1 MPSSTPP
8 TMIGTVGVRALPL
21 TGGKAKLGLQPP
33 AWQHPSWGGG
43 CCSPSLP
50 SGSPLTPSVNLGP
63 WSWQVVEEEARKP
76 EHQGSFFTYLV
87 SEPRSIGHCPPIL
100 APSTATCRKKSG
112 EGDSRPRLVEGTSE
126 PGGEIIILATI
137 YWVHNQGQILSPVL
151 FIH

>member
-1 MPSSTPP
+1 MPSSPP
-8 TMIGTVGVRALPL
+8 PRNERDCWSEGAPPHRRQS
-21 TGGKAKLGLQPP
+21 KA
-33 AWQHPSWGGG
+33 
-43 CCSPSLP
+43 
-50 SGSPLTPSVNLGP
+50 GSSAPSVATSQPGRMLLSLSSIRVTSYPFCKPGP

-76 EHQGSFFTYLV
+76 EHQGSFSTYLV

-100 APSTATCRKKSG
+100 VPSTATCRKKSG

-151 FIH
+151 YIH